1 MKVPGTEIKDTVLG
15 RAQDV
20 RSEKGGARK
29 GTAAGDAVTAEGSL
43 QAALDDTMQ
52 ISSVGAT
59 LKDELDPTKMAA
71 ERRAKIEA
79 LKQQIKNGTYKP
91 PTEGVAQAVGEE
103 LSLEILLS
111 GGALNRAE

>member
-1 MKVPGTEIKDTVLG
+1 MKVPGTEIKDAVLG
-15 RAQDV
+15 RVQDV
-20 RSEKGGARK
+20 RSEKGATRK
-29 GTAAGDAVTAEGSL
+29 GAAAADGVAAGGSL

-59 LKDELDPTKMAA
+59 LKDELDPAKMAE

-79 LKQQIKNGTYKP
+79 IKQQIKNGTYNP
-91 PTEGVAQAVGEE
+91 PLEGIAQAVGEE

>member
-1 MKVPGTEIKDTVLG
+1 MKVPGTEIKDAVLG
-15 RAQDV
+15 RVQDV
-20 RSEKGGARK
+20 RSENGATRK
-29 GTAAGDAVTAEGSL
+29 GAAASEAVTAEGSL

-59 LKDELDPTKMAA
+59 LKDELDPAKMAE
-71 ERRAKIEA
+71 ERRAKVEA

-91 PTEGVAQAVGEE
+91 PVEGVAQAVGEE

-111 GGALNRAE
+111 GGALNKAE

>member
-1 MKVPGTEIKDTVLG
+1 MKVPGTEIKESVLG
-15 RAQDV
+15 RVQDG
-20 RSEKGGARK
+20 RAEKNAARK
-29 GTAAGDAVTAEGSL
+29 GAAEAVGDAGSL

-52 ISSVGAT
+52 ISSVGT
-59 LKDELDPTKMAA
+59 MLKSELDPAKMAE

-79 LKQQIKNGTYKP
+79 LKEQIKNGTYKP
-91 PTEGVAQAVGEE
+91 PLEGVAQAVGEE